1 MLALAPQKEPDPEGM
16 DDHSFQDP
24 HFTSELEEVQSWDG
38 LAKGPRLRQGG
49 QPRTR
54 APGRRSECLQEER
67 TGALELGEER
77 ASAWPQQTLETI
89 GSRSRGERQRGQSV
103 VTCSLM
109 CEDTETQRG

>member
-1 MLALAPQKEPDPEGM
+1 MLALAPQKEPDSEGM

-24 HFTSELEEVQSWDG
+24 HFTSELKEVQSWDG
-38 LAKGPRLRQGG
+38 LAKGPSLRRGASHEPEILEEG
-49 QPRTR
+49 QVP
-54 APGRRSECLQEER
+54 PGREDW
-67 TGALELGEER
+67 GVELGEER

-89 GSRSRGERQRGQSV
+89 GSRSLGERQRGQSV